1 MLYNSITHFCHV
13 FTVLDMLQNANF
25 KITNII
31 TENDFLSSIL
41 RSILHNHNIV
51 DNYRLIRIKTNIYT
65 RIAFII
71 SVNYSARWVPER
83 DARLKH
89 VIKCT
94 SANDL
99 EKQ

>member
-1 MLYNSITHFCHV
+1 MLYNSSTHICH
-13 FTVLDMLQNANF
+13 VLDMPQNANF

-65 RIAFII
+65 SIAFII
-71 SVNYSARWVPER
+71 SVNYSER
-83 DARLKH
+83 
-89 VIKCT
+89 
-94 SANDL
+94 
-99 EKQ
+99 